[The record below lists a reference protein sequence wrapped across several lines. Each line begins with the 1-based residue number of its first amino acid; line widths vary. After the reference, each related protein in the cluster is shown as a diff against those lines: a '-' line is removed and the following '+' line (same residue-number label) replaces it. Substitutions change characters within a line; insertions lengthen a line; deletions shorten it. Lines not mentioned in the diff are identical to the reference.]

1 MNREDTDELP
11 FSDDFAQRVL
21 DVAGGISL
29 RRRRML
35 RASVGAAV
43 VLLAGAGALRFVPV
57 PVTQSTPR
65 LVAGFDTATADDTQ
79 TELTNYMFPEAADL
93 AQFSDDYAGA
103 ADDDQAL
110 FAEDEEGDGS
120 SD

>member
-11 FSDDFAQRVL
+11 FHTDFIARVL
-21 DVAGGISL
+21 NAADGISL

-35 RASVGAAV
+35 RASVAAAV
-43 VLLAGAGALRFVPV
+43 VLLAGAGALRFVAV
-57 PVTQSTPR
+57 PVTQNAPH
-65 LVAGFDTATADDTQ
+65 LVAGFDTAAADDTQ
-79 TELTNYMFPEAADL
+79 TELTDYMFPEAADL

-110 FAEDEEGDGS
+110 FAEDEDEAVE
-120 SD
+120 